1 MSSVRFLNEQNPF
14 WDFIAGLDGSNA
26 NHPFSN
32 AYNPESRQPR
42 GPPPEYGWPGA
53 SDHHDGPPPHHE
65 GPPPPHHSGPP
76 PPEHEDPPSPPPPG
90 PHDHPFGPGFPFGG
104 RRGGPHHGGHHGHHG
119 GPHGHERRGGW
130 GGRGRGGWGGR
141 GGRCGGERGSNP
153 WAAGGNFDMSK
164 LADFIS
170 QFVPEDVLSN
180 IAPRDNTAT
189 TSKEAATTNNKDFT
203 PPADIFDTPDAY
215 VVHIS
220 LPGAKKEDVGVNWDA
235 DKSELNVAGVIYRP
249 GNEEFLKTLALD
261 ERKVGVFDRKV
272 KLGSKANPAN
282 VDADSISAKMEDGVL
297 LVTIPKTEEFVDV
310 KKVDIE

>member
-1 MSSVRFLNEQNPF
+1 
-14 WDFIAGLDGSNA
+14 
-26 NHPFSN
+26 
-32 AYNPESRQPR
+32 
-42 GPPPEYGWPGA
+42 
-53 SDHHDGPPPHHE
+53 
-65 GPPPPHHSGPP
+65 
-76 PPEHEDPPSPPPPG
+76 
-90 PHDHPFGPGFPFGG
+90 
-104 RRGGPHHGGHHGHHG
+104 
-119 GPHGHERRGGW
+119 
-130 GGRGRGGWGGR
+130 
-141 GGRCGGERGSNP
+141 
-153 WAAGGNFDMSK
+153 MSK

-180 IAPRDNTAT
+180 IVPKDTSARSKDAT
-189 TSKEAATTNNKDFT
+189 STNGSKDFT

-235 DKSELNVAGVIYRP
+235 DKSELNIAGVIYRP
-249 GNEEFLKTLALD
+249 GDEEFLKTLALD

-282 VDADSISAKMEDGVL
+282 VDSDGIAAKMEDGVL